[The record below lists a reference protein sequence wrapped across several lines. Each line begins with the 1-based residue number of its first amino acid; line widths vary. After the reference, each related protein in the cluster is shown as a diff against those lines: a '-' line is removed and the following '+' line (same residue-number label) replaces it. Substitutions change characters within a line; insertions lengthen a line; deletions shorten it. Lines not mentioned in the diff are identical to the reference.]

1 MAQFDVYARVGRT
14 KSYVVDL
21 QADLLDQL
29 TLWVVAP
36 MIISSTAAILSGLP
50 PLIPFQDNE
59 YIVLTDQ
66 LAAVSTLE
74 LQYHVGSLSADPDA
88 IKQAL
93 DILFPGF

>member
-59 YIVLTDQ
+59 YIVLTYQ
-66 LAAVSTLE
+66 LADVPTRE
-74 LQYHVGSLSADPDA
+74 LQDPVGSLSADQDA
-88 IKQAL
+88 IKQAVDL
-93 DILFPGF
+93 LFRGF